1 MGTTFF
7 GSNKVAVMD
16 SRERRHILQSQA
28 VMSRRDKELYSSRSL
43 AVLVEAVDGGVPF
56 LQSVKAWNSPM

>member
-1 MGTTFF
+1 
-7 GSNKVAVMD
+7 MD

-28 VMSRRDKELYSSRSL
+28 VMSRRAKELYSSRSL

-56 LQSVKAWNSPM
+56 LQKE